1 MALTEDLRVVRGGRI
16 RLARNCWI
24 AENDAEDLASRC
36 SAVLETSADHSLV
49 GSVTA
54 AQLYGFWLPR
64 LPDEIHVVT
73 ATPERRGRSMT
84 RTKRPQFVT
93 HRFQLA
99 EQDQTTLQG
108 VPITTPAR
116 TWRDLASVLEL
127 PDLVAAGDSVLR
139 SGVPVEELWA
149 VCERTRRAPFAR
161 RATVA
166 LGLLDAR
173 SRSRPESHL
182 RVAVSGAGLPRF
194 QVNEPI
200 YRDEGGWLA
209 EPDLS
214 LPEAK
219 LALEYQGEEHAD
231 VRRMRKDITRGV
243 DRRADKWLVYQ
254 YGPIEVFR
262 RPWQVRAEV
271 RATIADRAPHLLQGV
286 RRIPRKAA
294 S

>member
-1 MALTEDLRVVRGGRI
+1 MTGTGDRHGVRGRQV

-24 AENDAEDLASRC
+24 GAVEAEELASRC
-36 SAVLETSADHSLV
+36 AAVLESSPDHSMI

-54 AQLYGFWLPR
+54 AQLYGVWLPR
-64 LPDEIHVVT
+64 LPDQIHVVT
-73 ATPERRGRSMT
+73 ATPDRRGRSMT

-93 HRFQLA
+93 HRYQLID
-99 EQDQTTLQG
+99 EDRDVFDGL
-108 VPITTPAR
+108 PITAPAR

-127 PDLVAAGDSVLR
+127 PDLVAAGDSILR
-139 SGVPVEELWA
+139 GGVSIGDLSA
-149 VCERTRRAPFAR
+149 VCERTRRAPYGR
-161 RATVA
+161 RAIAA
-166 LGLLDAR
+166 LGLLDGR

-182 RVAVSGAGLPRF
+182 RVAVSGDDLPQF

-219 LALEYQGEEHAD
+219 LALEYQGEDHAN
-231 VRRMRKDITRGV
+231 VMRMRKDLTRGM
-243 DRRADKWLVYQ
+243 DLRADRWLALQ
-254 YGPIEVFR
+254 YGPAEVFR

-271 RATIADRAPHLLQGV
+271 RGVVAERAPHLLRPAGRI
-286 RRIPRKAA
+286 RRRLVG
-294 S
+294 